1 MESKREYYWSRE
13 QEAKLLDL
21 WKRGVTDLHILS
33 HELGRKPEAVRMK
46 LQRLGAVVVDQQR
59 IRRTTTTV
67 ALSEELLSH
76 EEALKLL
83 AGTLK
88 ALRQPGQ
95 DKLELQRL
103 RILVDALQV
112 YDSVLDSA
120 RNDGTS
126 SS

>member
-1 MESKREYYWSRE
+1 MFSLESKREYYWSRE

-21 WKRGVTDLHILS
+21 WKKGVTDLHILS

-67 ALSEELLSH
+67 ALSGELLSH

-83 AGTLK
+83 AGT
-88 ALRQPGQ
+88 
-95 DKLELQRL
+95 
-103 RILVDALQV
+103 
-112 YDSVLDSA
+112 A
-120 RNDGTS
+120 RAKI
-126 SS
+126 